1 MLINAQSTTGRRQT
15 TTEIG
20 HLSDLGDLNVFTDY
34 FVLLES
40 INLVKILVTLAEKIV
55 MNSLPLNHP
64 CPA

>member
-1 MLINAQSTTGRRQT
+1 MHNAQQLGDKQQQ
-15 TTEIG
+15 